1 MAFDLNDEQLI
12 HSGIFTIPR
21 SLLPP
26 SHAHSNT
33 AITAMNPSANLHR
46 KIKGYTFFVKR
57 NRFSWTY
64 FQFLPNNSDNHKS
77 PKVLLFFYFI
87 RIAEELQ
94 TVNFICYFSGKTIL
108 WLEIMQIERKKY
120 FLSFVI
126 VIDTAKQTQISS
138 K

>member
-12 HSGIFTIPR
+12 HSGIFTIPH

-33 AITAMNPSANLHR
+33 AITAMKPSADLHR

-108 WLEIMQIERKKY
+108 WLEIMQIERKKILFKFCY
-120 FLSFVI
+120 CNRYCKTNPNKL
-126 VIDTAKQTQISS
+126 
-138 K
+138 